1 MTDLGSQMA
10 ELPLDPELAR
20 TLLASLK
27 YNCVNEILTLTSLLT
42 VPQIFLRPKECANDA
57 DDAKMK

>member
-1 MTDLGSQMA
+1 MA

-20 TLLASLK
+20 TLLASIK